1 MTNSDKLRPKFDC
14 KLQIDRLQRRR
25 KYHSQDSEG
34 RVLSEKEIEELH
46 EYSASITSLLE
57 GKPTRPIEADA
68 RESEEYGNLRLI
80 SSSLPPLRPIPDLST
95 SEQMHFYE
103 EEKNTLTPNSRIRQ
117 RVPSQFSQKDTE
129 RMGVAQEQ
137 PNRDANQEQ
146 LMKDIRVC

>member
-80 SSSLPPLRPIPDLST
+80 SSSLPPLRPVVV
-95 SEQMHFYE
+95 
-103 EEKNTLTPNSRIRQ
+103 K
-117 RVPSQFSQKDTE
+117 
-129 RMGVAQEQ
+129 
-137 PNRDANQEQ
+137 
-146 LMKDIRVC
+146 